1 MSGIQIYELKPGD
14 LSESIGE
21 LIQCKAINSQRS
33 YHAALDTFAEFL
45 SVKRSS
51 YKFERELLTFTPLKA
66 GKFIRWLRNR
76 KGGDGG
82 RIADTTVAQRVAILR
97 RVFRH
102 LIDIGARVGNPIGV
116 VSDVMPM
123 RQRVQKRPTKLIPFD
138 AVQRILDAPDP
149 STKEGIRDRAL
160 LAILFGGGL
169 RRSEAL
175 KLNVGDIGEG
185 NDGVPFLILRATKA
199 GQNQTQSLP
208 AWAWQR
214 VIKYLEQRDDD
225 GSAPQSPLFVFY
237 YRNGESRRRMSERT
251 LARMYKRYAAS
262 VGVDGAAPHSARAT
276 AVTRL
281 KEMGYE
287 DRDVANFLRHST
299 ETMVRVYDKR
309 GRGPAR
315 NPGRML
321 EYPRAKATDEDEDMP
336 LVA

>member
-1 MSGIQIYELKPGD
+1 MPGVHTYELKPGD
-14 LSESIGE
+14 VSESIDQ
-21 LIQCKAINSQRS
+21 LIQCKALNSQRS
-33 YHAALDTFAEFL
+33 YHTALEILAEFL
-45 SVKRSS
+45 GVKRNS
-51 YKFERELLTFTPLKA
+51 YRFEQELLDFTPLKA
-66 GKFIRWLRNR
+66 GKFIRWLKNR
-76 KGGDGG
+76 KGGDGR
-82 RIADTTVAQRVAILR
+82 RIADTTVAQRTAILR

-102 LIDIGARVGNPIGV
+102 LIDIGARTGNPIGV

-138 AVQRILDAPDP
+138 AVQKILDAPDP

-160 LAILFGGGL
+160 LALLFGGGL

-175 KLNVGDIGEG
+175 KLNVGDISEG
-185 NDGVPFLILRATKA
+185 NDGVPFLVLRATKA

-214 VIKYLEQRDDD
+214 VLKYLEQRDDD

-237 YRNGESRRRMSERT
+237 YKTGQVGRRMAEST
-251 LARMYKRYAAS
+251 LARTYKRYAAS
-262 VGVDGAAPHSARAT
+262 VGVEGAAPHSARAT

-321 EYPRAKATDEDEDMP
+321 EYPRSKAIDEDDDMS

>member
-237 YRNGESRRRMSERT
+237 YRNGESRRRISERT